1 MHASRNLAVTVVGV
15 AAVAVL
21 AGVAWFGTGT
31 STPPR
36 AADAD
41 VTYTATAPPG
51 SVTVHVSGEVANPGL
66 VVVPVEARI
75 ADVVRAAGGATPDAE
90 LSLINLAAPVR
101 DGDHVVVPV
110 VGDGDGDGASVNEG
124 IDLNRADAAELEGLP
139 GVGPVLAQRI
149 VAYRDEYGPFTV
161 VEDLLDVPGIG
172 EAKLEQLRAAVS
184 AP

>member
-36 AADAD
+36 SADTE
-41 VTYTATAPPG
+41 VPYTAAAPLG

-66 VVVPVEARI
+66 VLVPVDARL

-101 DGDHVVVPV
+101 DGDHVVVPA
-110 VGDGDGDGASVNEG
+110 VGGGDSASVDEG
-124 IDLNRADAAELEGLP
+124 IDLNRADATELEALP
-139 GVGPVLAQRI
+139 GVGPVLAERI

-172 EAKLEQLRAAVS
+172 EAKLEQLRTAVS